1 MKFPDRYEATGASG
15 GGGMG
20 EIYECIDLHLNRRV
34 VFKMLRGGEEDR
46 RLLDEQ
52 KALIKIRSKHVV
64 QLFDVVI
71 VENLGQE
78 RTALVLEHIDGHD
91 LKFGSFTPGESYL
104 KTIWQVAC
112 GMHEIHQHNII
123 HRDIKPN
130 NIRVD
135 AGGVV
140 KILDFGLARTSG
152 LEAVTRSVIGTP
164 GFMAPEL
171 WGSAVV
177 SFDEKIDVYAFGMLA
192 LTLLDT
198 KNVPN
203 ELTNRPPMPL
213 PKASLNFLKTSLPSD
228 VVDVLEKCLSY
239 LPAHRPTMSD
249 VENVLRAHLLKGRHR
264 GLIVLGQKT
273 HEINMASPA
282 PTVRYK
288 KDHAIGINY
297 DGFTFKVAKLE
308 GEISVNN
315 TTLNV
320 GNSLPDCCVISL
332 GPKNDRSFA
341 TFDISNP
348 EVMP

>member
-1 MKFPDRYEATGASG
+1 MKFPDRYEATGVAG

-20 EIYECIDLHLNRRV
+20 EIHECIDRHLNRRV
-34 VFKMLRGGEEDR
+34 ILKMLKGGEEDR

-64 QLFDVVI
+64 QLFDVVV
-71 VENLGQE
+71 VENVGE
-78 RTALVLEHIDGHD
+78 VRTALVLEHINGYD
-91 LKFGSFTPGESYL
+91 LKVGSLMPGELYL

-135 AGGVV
+135 EGGVV

-192 LTLLDT
+192 LTLLDST
-198 KNVPN
+198 VPR
-203 ELTNRPPMPL
+203 ELLNRPPMPL
-213 PKASLNFLKTSLPSD
+213 PLGSLNLLKASLPSD

-239 LPAHRPTMSD
+239 LPVNRPTMSD
-249 VENVLRAHLLKGRHR
+249 VENVLRTHLLKGRHR

-288 KDHAIGINY
+288 KDHAIGIHY
-297 DGFTFKVAKLE
+297 DGFTFRVANLE

-332 GPKNDRSFA
+332 GPINDRSFA

>member
-1 MKFPDRYEATGASG
+1 MKFPDRYEATGVSG

-20 EIYECIDLHLNRRV
+20 EIYECIDRHLNRRV
-34 VFKMLRGGEEDR
+34 VFKMLRGDEEDR

-64 QLFDVVI
+64 QLFDVVV
-71 VENLGQE
+71 VENLGE
-78 RTALVLEHIDGHD
+78 KKTALVLEHIKGYD
-91 LKFGSFTPGESYL
+91 LKARSFAPGVNYL
-104 KTIWQVAC
+104 KRIWQVAC

-135 AGGVV
+135 ADGVV

-164 GFMAPEL
+164 DFMAPEL
-171 WGSAVV
+171 WRSAAV

-192 LTLLDT
+192 LTLLDPM
-198 KNVPN
+198 KIPS
-203 ELTNRPPMPL
+203 ELMHRPPKPL
-213 PKASLNFLKTSLPSD
+213 PKDSLNFLKTSLTSH

-239 LPAHRPTMSD
+239 LPANRPIMSD
-249 VENVLRAHLLKGRHR
+249 VEKVLRTHLLKDRHR
-264 GLIVLGQKT
+264 GLIVLGQKR
-273 HEINMASPA
+273 HVINKASPA
-282 PTVRYK
+282 ATVRYK
-288 KDHAIGINY
+288 KDHAIAINY
-297 DGFTFKVAKLE
+297 DGFTFKVANLE

-315 TTLNV
+315 TKFNV

-332 GPKNDRSFA
+332 GPKTDRSFA

>member
-1 MKFPDRYEATGASG
+1 
-15 GGGMG
+15 
-20 EIYECIDLHLNRRV
+20 
-34 VFKMLRGGEEDR
+34 
-46 RLLDEQ
+46 
-52 KALIKIRSKHVV
+52 
-64 QLFDVVI
+64 
-71 VENLGQE
+71 
-78 RTALVLEHIDGHD
+78 
-91 LKFGSFTPGESYL
+91 
-104 KTIWQVAC
+104 
-112 GMHEIHQHNII
+112 MHEIHQHNII

-198 KNVPN
+198 KNVPS